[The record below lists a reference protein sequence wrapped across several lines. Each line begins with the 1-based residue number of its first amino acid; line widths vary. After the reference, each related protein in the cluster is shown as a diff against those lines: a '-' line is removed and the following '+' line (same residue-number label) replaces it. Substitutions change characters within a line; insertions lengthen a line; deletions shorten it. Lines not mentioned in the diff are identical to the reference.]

1 MNHNEELGKIVLRF
15 IDVMMDYDS
24 AHEADKILQSFI
36 KECKPVLDDRMDQ
49 QWLKK
54 YGYTYSEYRAKV
66 NDYE

>member
-36 KECKPVLDDRMDQ
+36 KECKLILDDRMDQ

-54 YGYTYSEYRAKV
+54 YGYTYSEYRNKV